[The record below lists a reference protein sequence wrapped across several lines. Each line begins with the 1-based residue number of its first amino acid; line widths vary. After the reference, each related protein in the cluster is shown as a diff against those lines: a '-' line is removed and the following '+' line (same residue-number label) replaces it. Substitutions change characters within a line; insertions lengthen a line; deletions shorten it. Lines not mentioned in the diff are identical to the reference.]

1 MLGEAGSTGAG
12 GPQLEAVLEEMPKWG
27 LVQEV
32 LQVQSSAY
40 SRAFY
45 QGMLSVRTMQLGIK
59 HFIWTA
65 ASLLVVDKSVS
76 RHFLAANACV

>member
-32 LQVQSSAY
+32 LQVQSSAQIKD
-40 SRAFY
+40 SQY
-45 QGMLSVRTMQLGIK
+45 QGMLGVRKM
-59 HFIWTA
+59 
-65 ASLLVVDKSVS
+65 
-76 RHFLAANACV
+76 